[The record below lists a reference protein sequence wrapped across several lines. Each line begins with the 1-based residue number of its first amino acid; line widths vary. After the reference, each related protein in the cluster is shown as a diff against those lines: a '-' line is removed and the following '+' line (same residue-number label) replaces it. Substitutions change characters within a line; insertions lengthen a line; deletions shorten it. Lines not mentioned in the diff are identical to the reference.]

1 MTPRRL
7 LVAISAAQLTAAIT
21 GLVVALRRGRSWDIR
36 QPWAPW
42 GMLHGAPEHLR
53 RDWLWSGTAYSAPAW
68 VLAFQLLAIRNLATG
83 PDDGARRM
91 LGMLGVLMAP
101 GYLAERYVR
110 THLRPGG
117 WDPVETPVAAAL
129 IGLSAAMGVLGHR
142 AQAGR

>member
-7 LVAISAAQLTAAIT
+7 LVGVSAAQLATAVT
-21 GLVVALRRGRSWDIR
+21 GLAVALRRGRSWDIR
-36 QPWAPW
+36 QPWLPW
-42 GMLHGAPEHLR
+42 ALLHGAPGHIR

-68 VLAFQLLAIRNLATG
+68 VLAGQLWAIRNLATG

-110 THLRPGG
+110 AHLRPGG
-117 WDPVETPVAAAL
+117 WDPVETPVVVTL

>member
-1 MTPRRL
+1 MTAAASPP
-7 LVAISAAQLTAAIT
+7 VAQKGLITVSVMLATIMQVLDTTIANVALPHIQGSISATQDQ
-21 GLVVALRRGRSWDIR
+21 V
-36 QPWAPW
+36 
-42 GMLHGAPEHLR
+42 
-53 RDWLWSGTAYSAPAW
+53 AW
-68 VLAFQLLAIRNLATG
+68 VLAGELWAIRNLAAG

-110 THLRPGG
+110 AHLRPGG
-117 WDPVETPVAAAL
+117 WDPVETPVVVAL

>member
-7 LVAISAAQLTAAIT
+7 LVAISAAQLAAAST

-36 QPWAPW
+36 QPWLPW
-42 GMLHGAPEHLR
+42 ALLHGAPGHIG

-68 VLAFQLLAIRNLATG
+68 VLAGQLWATRNLSTG

-91 LGMLGVLMAP
+91 LGMLGALMTP
-101 GYLAERYVR
+101 GYLAERSVR
-110 THLRPGG
+110 AHLRPGG
-117 WDPVETPVAAAL
+117 WDPVETPVVVAVT
-129 IGLSAAMGVLGHR
+129 GLSAAMAVLGHV

>member
-7 LVAISAAQLTAAIT
+7 LVAISAAQLAAAVT

-36 QPWAPW
+36 QSWAPW
-42 GMLHGAPEHLR
+42 ALLHGSPEHLR
-53 RDWLWSGTAYSAPAW
+53 RDLLWSGTAYSAPAW
-68 VLAFQLLAIRNLATG
+68 VLAAQLWAIRNLATG

-110 THLRPGG
+110 AHLRPGG
-117 WDPVETPVAAAL
+117 FDPVETPVVAAE

-142 AQAGR
+142 AQSGR

>member
-7 LVAISAAQLTAAIT
+7 LVGLSAAQLAAAVT
-21 GLVVALRRGRSWDIR
+21 GLGVALRRGRSWDIR
-36 QPWAPW
+36 QPWLNWPV
-42 GMLHGAPEHLR
+42 LHGAPEHIG

-68 VLAFQLLAIRNLATG
+68 V
-83 PDDGARRM
+83 

-110 THLRPGG
+110 AHLRRGG
-117 WDPVETPVAAAL
+117 WDPVETPVVVAL

-142 AQAGR
+142 AQSGR

>member
-1 MTPRRL
+1 MPSIRR
-7 LVAISAAQLTAAIT
+7 APSSGPAAR
-21 GLVVALRRGRSWDIR
+21 LRI
-36 QPWAPW
+36 A
-42 GMLHGAPEHLR
+42 H
-53 RDWLWSGTAYSAPAW
+53 SAPAW
-68 VLAFQLLAIRNLATG
+68 VLAGQLWAIRNLATG

-110 THLRPGG
+110 AHLRPGG
-117 WDPVETPVAAAL
+117 WDPVETPVVVTL

>member
-7 LVAISAAQLTAAIT
+7 LVGLSAAQLAAAVT
-21 GLVVALRRGRSWDIR
+21 GLGVALRRGRSWDIR
-36 QPWAPW
+36 QPWLNWPV
-42 GMLHGAPEHLR
+42 LHGAPEHIG

-68 VLAFQLLAIRNLATG
+68 VLAGELCAIRNLAAG
-83 PDDGARRM
+83 PDDRARRM

-110 THLRPGG
+110 AHLRPGS
-117 WDPVETPVAAAL
+117 WDPVETPVVAAL

-142 AQAGR
+142 DQAGR

>member
-1 MTPRRL
+1 MTPRRV
-7 LVAISAAQLTAAIT
+7 LVAISAAQLAAAGA
-21 GLVVALRRGRSWDIR
+21 GLAVALRRGRSWDIR

-42 GMLHGAPEHLR
+42 ALLHGSSEHIG

-68 VLAFQLLAIRNLATG
+68 VLLAQLFAIRNLATG

-91 LGMLGVLMAP
+91 LGMLGVLMTP

-110 THLRPGG
+110 AHLRPGG
-117 WDPVETPVAAAL
+117 FDPVETPVVVAE